1 MKSLKY
7 ILGLYTFLSILVLST
22 VVSALILYLN
32 WGLLLKVYRGEMEN
46 AGKSAGAELS
56 NYYKSQLRIAGIL
69 SKQRE
74 IKDSF
79 QSGKSKFATDL
90 LVGIMRESNGEYEN
104 IFLSPPVQNAKIF
117 AAGIPRS
124 IGYQLEESKTGD
136 HVVVALKKQFLIGSV
151 QESPITGLPVS
162 LVSYPIEE
170 NGELIGI
177 LWIALNLELV
187 SKRMGEGIH
196 VGANGYIT
204 AITTKGVVF
213 AGPDKSKILKLD
225 LSKIPEG
232 RPILEAKDGS
242 YFEYTENGKD
252 FAFLV
257 KRLEEWNTIIGVVL
271 PKSDMNSGFI
281 QVAIF
286 AVVVVFLITAL
297 VVFGVFRF
305 LKKRLL
311 PLENS
316 VVILDKMAKG
326 DLTESFHFTNQDEI
340 GRMNLALDGFV
351 KSIRNSL
358 GEIQSVAEEI
368 ASSAEGLRDSS
379 SSFSDMA
386 QGTAA
391 SAEEISATT
400 EEVAAS
406 METTAASTSKQHNNI
421 IEFNEKILELSQGAI
436 QIEKDTKAALA
447 NTENI
452 TKQAKLGGESLNQ
465 MKEVINVILESS
477 TEMKEVI
484 GIIDEISDQTSLLAL
499 NAAIEAARAGEAG
512 RGFAIVA
519 EEISKL
525 SDKTAHSIQAIEDMI
540 GKNSKELEEG
550 AKGIRS
556 SLELLNLIIRDIAE
570 VENVMKR
577 LSEATKAQLNY
588 NREVD
593 ERSNEVGRESE
604 SIRGAIEEQKRAIEQ
619 ISQSVI
625 GINNETMHIATGSD
639 QVASSSQKLSHA
651 AETLRTITK
660 RFTIA
665 KNE

>member
-32 WGLLLKVYRGEMEN
+32 WGLLVKVYRGEMEN

-56 NYYKSQLRIAGIL
+56 NYYKSQLRIAGLL

-74 IKDSF
+74 IKESF
-79 QSGKSKFATDL
+79 QTGKSKFATDL
-90 LVGIMRESNGEYEN
+90 LVGIMQEANGEYEN
-104 IFLSPPVQNAKIF
+104 IFLSEPIQNAKIF

-162 LVSYPIEE
+162 LVSFPIED
-170 NGELIGI
+170 NGKLIGI
-177 LWIALNLELV
+177 LWIALNLEQV

-232 RPILEAKDGS
+232 RPILEAKDGA

-252 FAFLV
+252 FAFLI

-281 QVAIF
+281 QVALF

-297 VVFGVFRF
+297 VVLGVFRF

-316 VVILDKMAKG
+316 VLILDKMAKG
-326 DLTESFHFTNQDEI
+326 DLTESFTLTNHDEI

-351 KSIRNSL
+351 KSIRDSL

-406 METTAASTSKQHNNI
+406 METTAVSTSKQHNNI
-421 IEFNEKILELSQGAI
+421 IEFNEKILELSKGAI

-465 MKEVINVILESS
+465 MKEVIGVILESS

-525 SDKTAHSIQAIEDMI
+525 SDKTAHSIQSIEDMI

-556 SLELLNLIIRDIAE
+556 SVELLNLIIRDIAE
-570 VENVMKR
+570 VESVMKR
-577 LSEATKAQLNY
+577 LSEATKSQLNY
-588 NREVD
+588 NQEVD
-593 ERSNEVGRESE
+593 ARSTEVGLESE

-619 ISQSVI
+619 ISQSVL

-651 AETLRTITK
+651 AETLRSITK

-665 KNE
+665 KN